1 MERFVYFRKNEDDAY
16 LNAVENFRGATQGA
30 ASGKVDVHFAAA
42 SATVTGN
49 TFDKITLSVEDGKEK
64 EVMQSIA
71 NTMGSCRRGST
82 IVIADKFGNKYYDH
96 VTDVDSIS
104 LTTASLSATNA
115 VLTTPDING
124 GTIDAATISGIKTNV
139 ESVTANDAL
148 TVAESGKTFIFAD
161 AAATLTLPDSG
172 GGSIIGTTFTF
183 ISNSQGTGQKV
194 VCADTANEVIIG
206 ALSAADNDAVTD
218 ARIWPSLAATENVS
232 VNMNNVGQGHP
243 GSSFTLTNIA
253 ADVWFCEGTMIQ
265 SGGSE
270 ATPFAT
276 S

>member
-1 MERFVYFRKNEDDAY
+1 MTRFVYFRKNEDDAY

-71 NTMGSCRRGST
+71 NTMGGCRQGTT

-115 VLTTPDING
+115 TLTTPSITESVLVKTDDYTITAADSGSTIVMNDTDAVFTLPTCAAGLNYKIVLAQDTVAGAKIAAGASDHFFGSVTVTTTTAFDASNANVAAQSVDLATTTKDEVVFTHDSATLG
-124 GTIDAATISGIKTNV
+124 GKAGDVVYITGITDAAWCV
-139 ESVTANDAL
+139 DANLL
-148 TVAESGKTFIFAD
+148 TDGAD
-161 AAATLTLPDSG
+161 PA
-172 GGSIIGTTFTF
+172 SI
-183 ISNSQGTGQKV
+183 
-194 VCADTANEVIIG
+194 AVI
-206 ALSAADNDAVTD
+206 V
-218 ARIWPSLAATENVS
+218 
-232 VNMNNVGQGHP
+232 
-243 GSSFTLTNIA
+243 
-253 ADVWFCEGTMIQ
+253 
-265 SGGSE
+265 
-270 ATPFAT
+270 
-276 S
+276 